1 MDSGRA
7 KRTTD
12 SRNPKVLAKRT
23 EMVAVR
29 LVPKLKYAAEIA
41 ARSQRRTVS
50 SLVEVAVAAYLPTL
64 SVAEPT
70 EEGERPI
77 KLMTLMDSL
86 WDPDESDRFVILAE
100 NHRWLLDNEEEH
112 RWKAIREHFGAKGPL
127 TEEERMKLRDIYND
141 IKKRVSE
148 TLREKEMAKFAK
160 E

>member
-1 MDSGRA
+1 MDNGRA

-12 SRNPKVLAKRT
+12 SRDPKVLAKRT

-70 EEGERPI
+70 DEGEQPI
-77 KLMTLMDSL
+77 KLMTLMESL
-86 WDPDESDRFVILAE
+86 WDPDESDRFVKLAE
-100 NHRWLLDNEEEH
+100 NHRWLLENEEEH
-112 RWKAIREHFGAKGPL
+112 RWKAIREHFVAKGPL
-127 TEEERMKLRDIYND
+127 TDEQRMELRGIYKD
-141 IKKRVSE
+141 IKKQVSE
-148 TLREKEMAKFAK
+148 TLREKEKGKFA
-160 E
+160 EE